1 LHEFGEKMEWVL
13 TLKLAGPCHGKNPL
27 GEAFPGLGLVPETE
41 FSPLDRWP
49 DRLFGG
55 IVGRFDSLMSEESEK
70 MVPVIE
76 QSFGSSP
83 YVSIRAGQV
92 FLAVPLHSS
101 PHESGGAQELL
112 ASEVAFPEGM
122 PATEDPPHF
131 FEHIP
136 REDIGIRAGAPILE
150 GLELS
155 NDVSPAKLPDPF
167 LVVARIGRMVV
178 RGDYPLENIPK
189 NGSEYLGSS
198 AGSDVEIHKQRR
210 DKDPKVAAIPFALPP
225 GLVGIEVAGV
235 RKGLS
240 CFLSHQTQLGTDPL
254 EAVAHTSKAKIQAKK
269 GVHDLH
275 DASSADLVDR
285 SEIGNGPVDS
295 RTELALCYFRRK
307 LGPRPVTTCASQFMT
322 AVLLHGGF
330 DLG

>member
-1 LHEFGEKMEWVL
+1 
-13 TLKLAGPCHGKNPL
+13 
-27 GEAFPGLGLVPETE
+27 
-41 FSPLDRWP
+41 
-49 DRLFGG
+49 
-55 IVGRFDSLMSEESEK
+55 
-70 MVPVIE
+70 
-76 QSFGSSP
+76 
-83 YVSIRAGQV
+83 
-92 FLAVPLHSS
+92 
-101 PHESGGAQELL
+101 
-112 ASEVAFPEGM
+112 
-122 PATEDPPHF
+122 
-131 FEHIP
+131 
-136 REDIGIRAGAPILE
+136 
-150 GLELS
+150 
-155 NDVSPAKLPDPF
+155 
-167 LVVARIGRMVV
+167 
-178 RGDYPLENIPK
+178 
-189 NGSEYLGSS
+189 
-198 AGSDVEIHKQRR
+198 VEIHKQRR